1 MEIIWSLTS
10 FLMQIIMDSSSLEAY
25 WDSSLDQ
32 GGVEDVFED
41 MSQLISN
48 FLAHLSC
55 CVIGTR
61 RLPCVNSFQGPS
73 DISCV
78 PAHQDDE
85 YFSLQEC
92 CCLF

>member
-1 MEIIWSLTS
+1 MHLEIIWSLTS
-10 FLMQIIMDSSSLEAY
+10 FLKQFIMDSSSLEAY
-25 WDSSLDQ
+25 WGSSLDQ

-55 CVIGTR
+55 YVIATR

-85 YFSLQEC
+85 
-92 CCLF
+92 